1 MPAGT
6 SRRAARRKVARD
18 AGIPLYG
25 ADFAPIRGRCLRP
38 VRRGVCGS
46 RYGIVRVSIDF
57 TFRDRIDRLATVECA
72 VCGHVWRR
80 VHPPERVTSR
90 EGYQSVRL
98 TLIVPGD
105 DRVNY
110 SRATRKRTVVSG
122 ACVMTG
128 ASIAD
133 LMAATDDWRE
143 RNALYLATRERAAA
157 RKAEADTEA
166 RRRMAARLAQWA
178 ERDAENAAA
187 EAAAAAREE
196 ANA

>member
-18 AGIPLYG
+18 AGVPYYG

-46 RYGIVRVSIDF
+46 RYGIIRVSIDL

-72 VCGHVWRR
+72 VCGHTWRR
-80 VHPPERVTSR
+80 VRPPERVTSR

-98 TLIVPGD
+98 TLIVPGA

-110 SRATRKRTVVSG
+110 SRATRKRTVDDG
-122 ACVMTG
+122 ACVMPRAT
-128 ASIAD
+128 IAD
-133 LMAATDDWRE
+133 LIAATDDWRE
-143 RNALYLATRERAAA
+143 RNAKYLATRERAAA
-157 RKAEADTEA
+157 RKAEADAEA
-166 RRRMAARLAQWA
+166 RRRMADRLAKWA
-178 ERDAENAAA
+178 ERDAE
-187 EAAAAAREE
+187 R
-196 ANA
+196 